1 MNKYFISV
9 GVVWVVLSLII
20 GLIIVLNPLV
30 DERAAPVQQSTG
42 YVAPVAQKSVQEVKG
57 DDTVVSKVRISDGNL
72 TDEEAERSDFVRSQ
86 VQIKR

>member
-57 DDTVVSKVRISDGNL
+57 DDTVVSKVRVSDGNL
-72 TDEEAERSDFVRSQ
+72 TNEEAERSDFVRSQ